1 MSEEKRNIKQCNKN
15 WKTKVNFMTSEQTG
29 VSPEVKL
36 EHKSFAS
43 VLVKLY
49 HSDSVQAE
57 LNSVWASWNKVV
69 FVIL

>member
-1 MSEEKRNIKQCNKN
+1 
-15 WKTKVNFMTSEQTG
+15 MTSEQTG
-29 VSPEVKL
+29 ASPEVKL

-57 LNSVWASWNKVV
+57 LNSV
-69 FVIL
+69 